1 MIMYRATALQLTLDP
16 INVAKSKAEARA
28 MMMAAIDRV
37 ATTMSYLG
45 TETRLVVLPEYYL
58 TNFPMGIPM
67 DQWADWAALDFEGPE
82 HDALAAI
89 AQKHK
94 CFLCFNAYEKDTNFP
109 ESYFQSNV
117 IFNPS
122 GDIILRYRRL
132 NSLHTPTP
140 HDYWDKFL
148 DLYGMDGVYPVAK
161 TEIGNLCM
169 IASEEIQYPELVRSF
184 AVRGAEVFCHP
195 SAEALDLAVSAKDI
209 AKRARAIENMGYV
222 VSANV
227 GGARNVPYLES
238 STDGLSKVVDYEGRV
253 LAEAGQGESIAASA
267 DLNISALRRFRNRP
281 GMNNFFSRHR
291 MELYW
296 NTYSRTEFYPPNL
309 LVDKAPSRQ
318 LILSTQS
325 QVLARLRSAGI
336 IEPDEE

>member
-1 MIMYRATALQLTLDP
+1 MIMYRASALQLALHP
-16 INVAKSKAEARA
+16 INVAKSKIQARA
-28 MMMAAIDRV
+28 MMMNAIERV
-37 ATTMSYLG
+37 ATTMEYVGSASK
-45 TETRLVVLPEYYL
+45 LVVLPEYYL
-58 TNFPMGIPM
+58 TNFPMGM
-67 DQWADWAALDFEGPE
+67 SMAQWADWAALDFGGAE
-82 HDALAAI
+82 HEALGAI
-89 AQKHK
+89 AQKHRVY
-94 CFLCFNAYEKDTNFP
+94 LCLNAYEKDQNFADT
-109 ESYFQSNV
+109 YFQSNV

-122 GDIILRYRRL
+122 GEIILRYRRL

-148 DLYGMDGVYPVAK
+148 DLYGLEGVFPVAK
-161 TEIGNLCM
+161 TDIGNLCM
-169 IASEEIQYPELVRSF
+169 IASEEILYPELVRSF

-227 GGARNVPYLES
+227 GGAKNAPYLES
-238 STDGLSKVVDYEGRV
+238 STDGLSKVVDYKGRV
-253 LAEAGQGESIAASA
+253 LAEAGQGESLAASA

-296 NTYSRTEFYPPNL
+296 NTYSRTEFYPPNTL
-309 LVDKAPSRQ
+309 ENQTPSRQ
-318 LILSTQS
+318 LILKTQA
-325 QVLARLRSAGI
+325 QVLERLRTADI
-336 IEPDEE
+336 IEPDED